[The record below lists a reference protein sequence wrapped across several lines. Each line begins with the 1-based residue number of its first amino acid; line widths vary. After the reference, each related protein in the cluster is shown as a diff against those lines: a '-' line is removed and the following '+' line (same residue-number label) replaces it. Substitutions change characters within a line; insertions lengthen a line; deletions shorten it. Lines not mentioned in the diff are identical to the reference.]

1 MDDCNEAPWTKPH
14 PMHYPITNE
23 EMRKL
28 LTDWPVKGEVV
39 EQRRSYVASIGQDV
53 ISEIDEFG
61 NVWDR
66 MDCNNYP
73 PKLPVSIRKL
83 RAYFED
89 LLQELGFAPERVM
102 DFERRYVSEEHIR
115 VYGRKRLLMD

>member
-39 EQRRSYVASIGQDV
+39 EQRRSYMAGIGQDV

-66 MDCNNYP
+66 MDCNNHP

-83 RAYFED
+83 RAYFQD